1 MVFKPRATR
10 RRLTLLF
17 ASLVLLLSTTYHLL
31 PHDSHVRLSVNFN
44 ASRFWNALRA
54 SATDRDAWLRQR
66 PAPYPLSLRDD
77 VGYLIK
83 TGYGT
88 RHRLPALIEAFG
100 RTGDILGDEHQN
112 FIVVGDWTPTNR
124 TADGQPSMYNI
135 VDMLMET
142 KLDPSL
148 QGHPRLSKYRS
159 LQEAIDSGDEGEAN
173 KLGQEFG
180 WELDA
185 LKFIM
190 GMELAYKLMPQKKWY
205 TILDDDT
212 FLIGPSLHLLLS
224 HLDPARPQ
232 YIGNAVGDYKSR
244 FAHGGSGIVLSQE
257 AMRRLFNNPG
267 IVAQSHVDSLD
278 ETWGDRLVGTT
289 LIKLGIYLDERYGHY
304 FNGEP
309 PAMARVQG
317 DRFCSPI
324 VSLHGLRRPGA
335 MVAVG
340 QALSN
345 RQQPVLWADLWQ
357 LFAAPSLDDA
367 GREPERQMRDH
378 VGPTG
383 DDTTTWESIASAEAC
398 RSKCRDSKSC
408 LAWTFDTE
416 TRACHTSPWM
426 VIGDSSGAE
435 TEESGLDW
443 QKVESLVQHCG
454 RASMYE

>member
-1 MVFKPRATR
+1 MVLKPR
-10 RRLTLLF
+10 RRLILLF
-17 ASLVLLLSTTYHLL
+17 ASFFLTLSTTYLLL
-31 PHDSHVRLSVNFN
+31 PHDSHIRLSINFN

-54 SATDRDAWLRQR
+54 SATDRDAWLRQQ

-88 RHRLPALIEAFG
+88 RHRLPALLEAFAH
-100 RTGDILGDEHQN
+100 TGDILGEQYRS
-112 FIVVGDWTPTNR
+112 FIAVGDWTPTNK
-124 TADGQPSMYNI
+124 TADGLPSVFNV

-142 KLDPSL
+142 RLGPSL

-159 LQEAIDSGDEGEAN
+159 LQEAIGSADEDKAN

-185 LKFIM
+185 LK
-190 GMELAYKLMPQKKWY
+190 KKWY
-205 TILDDDT
+205 IILDDDT

-244 FAHGGSGIVLSQE
+244 LAHGGSGIVLSQE
-257 AMRRLFNNPG
+257 VMRRLFSNPG
-267 IVAQSHVDSLD
+267 IVAQSYADSLD
-278 ETWGDRLVGTT
+278 ETWGDRLVGTA
-289 LIKLGIYLDERYGHY
+289 LIKLGIYLDERYSHH

-309 PAMARVQG
+309 PAMARVKG

-335 MVAVG
+335 MEAVG

-357 LFAAPSLDDA
+357 LFAASSLDDA
-367 GREPERQMRDH
+367 GREPVRQMRDY

-383 DDTTTWESIASAEAC
+383 DDTTTWESIESAEAC
-398 RSKCRDSKSC
+398 RSKCQDSKSC

-416 TRACHTSPWM
+416 TRACRTSPWM

-435 TEESGLDW
+435 TEQSGLDW
-443 QKVESLVQHCG
+443 QTVESLVQHCG
-454 RASMYE
+454 RTSMY